1 MNSGRKR
8 YDHEL
13 LGSSFAHNA
22 EQAHV
27 PEPPGPQN
35 IVTPCHGVP
44 LWHTGIGGELDEILC
59 SANECYNS
67 WNLDGTVTHW
77 QEPQ

>member
-22 EQAHV
+22 EQATV
-27 PEPPGPQN
+27 PTPGPQN
-35 IVTPCHGVP
+35 IVTPCHGA
-44 LWHTGIGGELDEILC
+44 ELFVETTDHEPDHLAC
-59 SANECYNS
+59 LHQYCPNE
-67 WNLDGTVTHW
+67 WNLNGTVRYW
-77 QEPQ
+77 REAE